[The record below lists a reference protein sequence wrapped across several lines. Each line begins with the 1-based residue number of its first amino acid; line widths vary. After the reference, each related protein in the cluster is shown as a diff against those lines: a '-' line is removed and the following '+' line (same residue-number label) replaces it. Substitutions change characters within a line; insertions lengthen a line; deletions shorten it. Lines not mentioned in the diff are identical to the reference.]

1 MAGDTDTSE
10 DGRSSGRDGSRD
22 WGDWRG
28 WDDDGV
34 RQPRAEAGID
44 PKKDSNDDISRNDPV
59 NWYPDGRKYK
69 KY

>member
-1 MAGDTDTSE
+1 MTQTLPKTGEVRAATDPEIGATGE
-10 DGRSSGRDGSRD
+10 GG
-22 WGDWRG
+22 
-28 WDDDGV
+28 DDGV